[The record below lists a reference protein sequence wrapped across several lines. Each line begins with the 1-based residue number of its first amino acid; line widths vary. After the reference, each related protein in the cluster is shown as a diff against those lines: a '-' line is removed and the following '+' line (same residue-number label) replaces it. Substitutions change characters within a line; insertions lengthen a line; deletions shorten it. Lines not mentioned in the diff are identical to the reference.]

1 VFATLSE
8 KKKADPRK
16 GEIVHVLHRE
26 KRFVEEKEK
35 DHSHFNE
42 ADLFLFLEKRRGKL
56 DAVVVSGGEPTMQA
70 DLPEFIRKV
79 KNLGFKIKLDSNGTN
94 PEMLKKLLAEGLID
108 YLAMDLKAAPV
119 DYEKATGVKFDFNKI
134 KESVKIIMNSGLP
147 YEFRTTVVPGL
158 LEKDDFAAM
167 GEAIKGA
174 KKWYLQFF
182 KSDTDLVDVEY
193 ETHPPYTKKEMAEF
207 AKIGSEYVDLCEVRE

>member
-1 VFATLSE
+1 MS
-8 KKKADPRK
+8 
-16 GEIVHVLHRE
+16 
-26 KRFVEEKEK
+26 
-35 DHSHFNE
+35 
-42 ADLFLFLEKRRGKL
+42 
-56 DAVVVSGGEPTMQA
+56 
-70 DLPEFIRKV
+70 
-79 KNLGFKIKLDSNGTN
+79 
-94 PEMLKKLLAEGLID
+94 
-108 YLAMDLKAAPV
+108 
-119 DYEKATGVKFDFNKI
+119 
-134 KESVKIIMNSGLP
+134 SGLP

-182 KSDTDLVDVEY
+182 KSDTDLVDSEY